1 MLKSRKKNF
10 YAHQRSR
17 YFYWHYY
24 FPLKILFDFVFQ
36 KKYSFPLK
44 KSYEISENIGPNNE
58 RRRIKKENDVS
69 NHKKN
74 KLVSKKISKKKQYV
88 SLKFPHLKIRLRKA
102 IMKRKEKN
110 ERMKI
115 IHFKKES
122 RKILKAQ
129 SRKQKPSPLND
140 KPLENSKFA
149 NLKTKQAI
157 KILNED
163 SWRENKENLENFSA
177 KPEMCC
183 QTLLIDKNLQ
193 NQIFFQTQ
201 SFYIFF
207 ERLVDGFRK
216 TMTTYEMDLSDVF
229 KMNEHNK
236 LITLLNQFLLYVNS
250 FKIDLKKSPYKVEL
264 ERNLEKI
271 QNEIL
276 SKFLSQLKENSSFD
290 QDSVLRGEITFLE
303 QILKHQVNLKDIKS
317 LKKPKKALKETNN
330 LEINKSLCNFMG
342 NTIQGVFMVD
352 KLRSDINTS
361 DEEKNTQNLEKLK
374 KKIDDKIKNLDYR
387 FKVEEIFT
395 LFLEI
400 VENDSFQEHCEILAN
415 YCRKI
420 DDSDF
425 KEFKN
430 RINLEKKDSLE
441 ELFCEFVDKNLQEKL
456 YLL

>member
-1 MLKSRKKNF
+1 MRKSRKNF
-10 YAHQRSR
+10 LYVHYKYRYCYW
-17 YFYWHYY
+17 YFYL
-24 FPLKILFDFVFQ
+24 PSRILFDFVFQ
-36 KKYSFPLK
+36 KTYSFPLK
-44 KSYEISENIGPNNE
+44 NSYELSKNINPNNQC
-58 RRRIKKENDVS
+58 RPIKKENVVS

-88 SLKFPHLKIRLRKA
+88 FLKFPHLKIRLRKA

-110 ERMKI
+110 ERMRI
-115 IHFKKES
+115 FHFKKES
-122 RKILKAQ
+122 RKILKIQ
-129 SRKQKPSPLND
+129 SHQQKTPPLNT
-140 KPLENSKFA
+140 KTLENSKFG

-163 SWRENKENLENFSA
+163 SWRENKENLENFST

-183 QTLLIDKNLQ
+183 QTLIDKNLQ

-216 TMTTYEMDLSDVF
+216 TMTTYKMDLSEAF

-250 FKIDLKKSPYKVEL
+250 FKIDLKKSPYKIEL

-276 SKFLSQLKENSSFD
+276 SNFFSHLKENSSFEP
-290 QDSVLRGEITFLE
+290 DSVLRGEIIFLE
-303 QILKHQVNLKDIKS
+303 QILKHQVDLKDIKS
-317 LKKPKKALKETNN
+317 LKKPKNALKETSN
-330 LEINKSLCNFMG
+330 LELNKSLCNFMG

-387 FKVEEIFT
+387 FKVEEIFP

-400 VENDSFQEHCEILAN
+400 VENDSFQEYCEVLAN

-425 KEFKN
+425 KDFKN
-430 RINLEKKDSLE
+430 RINVEKNDSLE